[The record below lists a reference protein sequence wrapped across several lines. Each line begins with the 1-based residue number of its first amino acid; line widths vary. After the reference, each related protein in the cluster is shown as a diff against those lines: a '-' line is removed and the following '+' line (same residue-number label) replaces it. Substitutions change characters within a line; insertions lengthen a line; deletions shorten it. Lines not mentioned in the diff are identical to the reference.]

1 MYVERVKLQNIRG
14 FADLDFDLRRP
25 DGSYAG
31 WTVFT
36 GDNGS
41 GKSALLKA
49 IAVGLLGR
57 DTARLL
63 QPSFHRW
70 IRHGSEPHE
79 ASIEI
84 LVVKG
89 DDDRVVETGR
99 EPKKPFPAKL
109 MLTNGGKETHLV
121 DVRPEGRDKAYIT
134 PQRTIWAA
142 DAEGWFAC
150 GYGPFRRVF
159 GDSSEAARL
168 MVAPST
174 ERFVTMFQEAASL
187 AEVDRWL
194 RSLKHKELEQRAE
207 EAQQLK
213 LLVEL
218 LNDDLM
224 PNQIRIDRVDSEGLW
239 LVDRNGAQLSWS
251 EMSDGYR
258 SSLALLA
265 DIVRHLV
272 KSFGASDLIQRDESG
287 RLVVTKS
294 GVVLI
299 DEVDAHLHPEW
310 QREIGGWLKR
320 HFPKIQFLVTT
331 HSPLV
336 VQAADQDGIY
346 HLPEPG
352 SGDAP
357 RRLSSSE
364 YQEVV
369 ASRPNKILVGPA
381 FGLQTVRS
389 PEAVE
394 KRIAFSRLAAKRRSG
409 ATLSTQE
416 EQRYRQLELFH
427 RLDADDLD
435 SAD

>member
-1 MYVERVKLQNIRG
+1 MYVDRVKLKNIRG
-14 FADLDFDLRRP
+14 FAELDFELRRP
-25 DGSYAG
+25 DGTHAG

-49 IAVGLLGR
+49 IAIGLVGR

-63 QPSFHRW
+63 QPNFHRW
-70 IRHGSEPHE
+70 IRQGDPSHE

-84 LVVKG
+84 AVLQG
-89 DDDRVVETGR
+89 DKDRVVGTGR
-99 EPKKPFPAKL
+99 EPGKAFPAKL
-109 MLTNGGKETHLV
+109 VLTNGGKETHLK
-121 DVRPEGRDKAYIT
+121 DALPDGKNDSYTT
-134 PQRTIWAA
+134 PQRTIWAT
-142 DAEGWFAC
+142 EPQGWFCC

-194 RSLKHKELEQRAE
+194 RSLKHKELEGRTE
-207 EAQQLK
+207 EAGQLQ
-213 LLVEL
+213 LLVDL

-224 PNQIRIDRVDSEGLW
+224 PNQIRIHHVDSEGLW
-239 LVDRNGAQLSWS
+239 LVDRNGVQLSWS

-265 DIVRHLV
+265 DIVRHLISAYGTNGLV
-272 KSFGASDLIQRDESG
+272 SRTTDGH
-287 RLVVTKS
+287 LVVDRS

-310 QREIGGWLKR
+310 QRDIGFWLKR
-320 HFPKIQFLVTT
+320 HFPRIQFLVTT

-336 VQAADQDGIY
+336 VQAADEGGLFR
-346 HLPEPG
+346 LPEPG
-352 SGDAP
+352 SGEAP
-357 RRLSSSE
+357 HRLSQDQYES
-364 YQEVV
+364 VV
-369 ASRPNKILVGPA
+369 ASRPNKILTGPA
-381 FGLQTVRS
+381 FGLPSTRS
-389 PEAVE
+389 ETAIR
-394 KRIAFSRLAAKRRSG
+394 KRTDYSRLAAKQRAG
-409 ATLSTQE
+409 AKLTNE
-416 EQRYRQLELFH
+416 ESSRFQQLRLFAEH
-427 RLDADDLD
+427 DNDD
-435 SAD
+435 